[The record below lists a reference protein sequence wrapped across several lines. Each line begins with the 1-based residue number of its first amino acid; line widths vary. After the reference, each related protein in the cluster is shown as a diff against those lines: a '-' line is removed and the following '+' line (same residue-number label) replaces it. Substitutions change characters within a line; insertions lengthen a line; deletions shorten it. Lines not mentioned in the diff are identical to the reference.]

1 MNSQQ
6 RVARSNEF
14 SHIGPAVRL
23 CPARYVVL
31 GTAGVHIN
39 PLSATWPG
47 LGHVRPRNVLDSVNS
62 VADFSLSPAYIE
74 GKTVSNAQTPHSQS
88 QLECHVLSRGSR
100 APMPRKAV

>member
-6 RVARSNEF
+6 REAGSDEF

-62 VADFSLSPAYIE
+62 VADFSLSPAYHRREDGEQRTDTTQPI
-74 GKTVSNAQTPHSQS
+74 A
-88 QLECHVLSRGSR
+88 
-100 APMPRKAV
+100 A